1 MSFLSQQQNTYNKEV
16 LICIGYKVPLPKI
29 SHQGNQGI
37 GQMWEVQDTVS
48 SKTTFLLLS
57 ANEGNCMVSHLH
69 SLSDQRL
76 ESLPPTPCAGV
87 TLLGSGIRK
96 EGKGKVWKE
105 MTPMTKPM
113 AVGRKMECI
122 LGVQA
127 LTLVFLFL
135 LTLCIQ
141 Y

>member
-1 MSFLSQQQNTYNKEV
+1 
-16 LICIGYKVPLPKI
+16 
-29 SHQGNQGI
+29 
-37 GQMWEVQDTVS
+37 
-48 SKTTFLLLS
+48 
-57 ANEGNCMVSHLH
+57 MVSHLH

-76 ESLPPTPCAGV
+76 ESPNPCAGV
-87 TLLGSGIRK
+87 TLLGSEIRK

-127 LTLVFLFL
+127 LTLVFLFS

-141 Y
+141 CESRVPVLSL